1 MNAKEEQH
9 FHNTYQFEQKLL
21 QYIQNGD
28 VEKMKT
34 LLNTPSKLSGGLMA
48 DNSLRQEKNV
58 FITTVAIVTR
68 SAIAGG
74 MDMEQA
80 YQLADVY
87 IRECEKLQNISHIE
101 TLSYSMLIDFT
112 ERVSQNKIPQGM
124 SLEIFEC
131 IQFITHHI
139 NESIR
144 VGDVAEHIGRSR
156 SYLTN
161 KFKKELGFDVCSFI
175 MRCKPEEAKS
185 LLTYSDKT
193 LSEISN
199 YLCFSSQAYFQTVFK
214 KKYGLTPTQYR
225 NQTHKIY

>member
-9 FHNTYQFEQKLL
+9 FHNTYHFEQKLL

-74 MDMEQA
+74 IDMEQA

-87 IRECEKLQNISHIE
+87 IRECEKLQC
-101 TLSYSMLIDFT
+101 LW
-112 ERVSQNKIPQGM
+112 K
-124 SLEIFEC
+124 
-131 IQFITHHI
+131 
-139 NESIR
+139 
-144 VGDVAEHIGRSR
+144 
-156 SYLTN
+156 YLN
-161 KFKKELGFDVCSFI
+161 VF
-175 MRCKPEEAKS
+175 S
-185 LLTYSDKT
+185 LLLTTST
-193 LSEISN
+193 N
-199 YLCFSSQAYFQTVFK
+199 PF
-214 KKYGLTPTQYR
+214 GLAM
-225 NQTHKIY
+225 